1 MKTIRPAFGSVTWA
15 LMATF
20 LVFAAGCSTTIERP
34 LTDDQNGVV
43 ELDHG
48 YTLLDSLLS
57 DESSVADILVI
68 KSAGEDL
75 SRLLKNISKLAKSDL
90 AEIRKLY
97 SMDPSIDPSGDGLP
111 RIEADA
117 RARIRNQQT
126 KLLIMSGGEEFEVL
140 ILLTQEKATDYIES
154 ICRSLSKADPQEQ
167 RSRMLAGMADG
178 WMELNRRARSLF
190 LIKDDVEIPNDKD

>member
-1 MKTIRPAFGSVTWA
+1 MKTIRPAFDSVTRA
-15 LMATF
+15 LMATL

-34 LTDDQNGVV
+34 LADDQNGVV
-43 ELDHG
+43 ELDRG
-48 YTLLDSLLS
+48 YTQLDSLLS

-90 AEIRKLY
+90 AEIRRLY
-97 SMDPSIDPSGDGLP
+97 SLAPSIDPSGDGLP

-117 RARIRNQQT
+117 RTRIRNQQT

-167 RSRMLAGMADG
+167 RSKMLATMADG
-178 WMELNRRARSLF
+178 WMEMNRRARSLF
-190 LIKDDVEIPNDKD
+190 LIKDDVEIPGGQD